1 MILPEIKFQKNNK
14 DFFIYFAAD
23 EKYFDEYGKCLIN
36 SCLKN
41 VPDYGI
47 HSHLYNPTQNQI
59 DFCVKRGVSLSYE
72 YIEESLFEKVSVEI
86 LSEKNRDSIVSK
98 IPYTKKR
105 MNLKESI
112 YNIKRTYFACSRFIR
127 LCQIKKPEQYC
138 LSIDVDGIVRKKFNY
153 IFNDG
158 KDFHLYEKS
167 GNKKGKHLAG
177 AILFNNTEKSNC
189 FLNRYSE
196 IISQN
201 IKNDNIYWSLDQIIL
216 DKIVLNYNKGI
227 LPIDYV
233 DWNMSEFSCIWSAKG
248 PRKELPKFKQEQD
261 KYK

>member
-1 MILPEIKFQKNNK
+1 M
-14 DFFIYFAAD
+14 
-23 EKYFDEYGKCLIN
+23 
-36 SCLKN
+36 
-41 VPDYGI
+41 
-47 HSHLYNPTQNQI
+47 
-59 DFCVKRGVSLSYE
+59 
-72 YIEESLFEKVSVEI
+72 EESLFKEVSYQI
-86 LSEKNRDSIVSK
+86 LSGKKGEPIASIV
-98 IPYTKKR
+98 PYTGKR
-105 MNLKESI
+105 MTPEESVN
-112 YNIKRTYFACSRFIR
+112 NIRRTYFACSRFIR
-127 LCQIKKPEQYC
+127 LSQIKKPEQHC

-167 GNKKGKHLAG
+167 GSRKGKHLAG

-189 FLNRYSE
+189 FLNKYSE